1 MSGIPR
7 GGSVEDAFAEV
18 AEAFEANFASGA
30 EVGAGVCVYHRGR
43 PVVNLWGGTASKN
56 DDDPWR
62 PGTLGLLASPT
73 KALVA
78 VSALLLV
85 ERGLLELD
93 TPIAA
98 YWPEFAAG
106 GKENITLRMV
116 LSHRS
121 GVVCLDHAP
130 ITHEAMRAHTPIA
143 EALAAARPEWE
154 PGTAHGYHGITF
166 GYLVSELVRRR
177 TGLTV
182 GRFFAREIAG
192 PLGLDCYIGLPD
204 QDAVHVATM
213 FQSKAEALFAGDD
226 LDLASFI
233 DSTSLTYRSMMGS
246 LALGGRAVALEAE
259 DPSYGGQASAPSL
272 ARFMAALI
280 GEVDGIRLLGPATL
294 AEMTRPH
301 SEGHCL
307 VTLTQCNW
315 GLGFQ
320 VPDHAVFPA
329 SAGLDTAFGLSAATG
344 SYIFADPEYDLAF
357 GYMQNAGSP
366 VMGSLDDRPR
376 RLIEAVYRSVGKAGH
391 REDRPV
397 AFSE

>member
-1 MSGIPR
+1 MSDIPR
-7 GGSVEDAFAEV
+7 NGSVEDAFTEV
-18 AEAFEANFASGA
+18 AKAFEANFASGA

-43 PVVNLWGGTASKN
+43 PVVNLWAGTASEN
-56 DDDPWR
+56 ADDLWR
-62 PGTLGLLASPT
+62 PETLGLLASPT
-73 KALVA
+73 KALVT

-93 TPIAA
+93 TPVAE

-106 GKENITLRMV
+106 GKEHITLRMV

-130 ITHEAMRAHTPIA
+130 ITNEAMRAHTPIA

-154 PGTAHGYHGITF
+154 PDTAHGYHGITF

-192 PLGLDCYIGLPD
+192 PLGLDCYIGVPD
-204 QDAVHVATM
+204 PDAVHVATM

-226 LDLASFI
+226 IDLASFI
-233 DSTSLTYRSMMGS
+233 DTASLTYRSMMGS
-246 LALGGRAVALEAE
+246 LALDGGVVELVAE
-259 DPSYGGQASAPSL
+259 DPSYGARASAPSL

-280 GEVDGIRLLGPATL
+280 GEVDGIRLLSPATL
-294 AEMTRPH
+294 AELTRPH

-320 VPDHAVFPA
+320 VPDHPVFPA

-344 SYIFADPEYDLAF
+344 SYIFADPEYDIAF

-366 VMGSLDDRPR
+366 VMGSLDERPR
-376 RLIEAVYRSVGKAGH
+376 RLIEAVYRSVGKFDTASSG
-391 REDRPV
+391 
-397 AFSE
+397 A